1 MDNTERLIRLEER
14 VAQQNRLLVG
24 AAAAIAALFGVGSWY
39 VVPRAAAAA
48 VSEEMKGAA
57 HEAVLKQTTEFRD
70 LAREAMTAAESARDQ
85 ARAHERQLAA
95 LVQQN
100 QQLPDDVRM
109 LARTTW
115 AWMRPADEAFAKL
128 VTKGVA
134 PEIES
139 FRNLLGARQNELQ
152 QYFKIP
158 DTPLDKNPATQSE
171 FKRPAA
177 K

>member
-57 HEAVLKQTTEFRD
+57 HEAMLKQTTEFRD
-70 LAREAMTAAESARDQ
+70 LAREAKVAAELARDE
-85 ARAHERQLAA
+85 ARVHEGQLAA

-100 QQLPDDVRM
+100 RQLPDDVRM

-134 PEIES
+134 PEIEPL
-139 FRNLLGARQNELQ
+139 RNLLGERQNELQ
-152 QYFKIP
+152 LHFKIP
-158 DTPLDKNPATQSE
+158 ATPLGDNPATPSE
-171 FKRPAA
+171 FKRPPL